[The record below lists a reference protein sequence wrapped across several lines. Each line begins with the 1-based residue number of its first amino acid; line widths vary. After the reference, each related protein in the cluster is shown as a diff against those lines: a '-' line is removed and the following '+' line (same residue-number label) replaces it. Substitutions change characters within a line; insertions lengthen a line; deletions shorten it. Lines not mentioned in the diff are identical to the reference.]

1 MSDLK
6 EISYKS
12 ERYWVLKFLQQ
23 NCLNIPLDT
32 YFRTGSEDYLCLEL
46 IPWGFII
53 TAKSESYPGTEK
65 EKIVIYKVDPEQG
78 IVWVDII

>member
-65 EKIVIYKVDPEQG
+65 GKIVIYKVELEKG
-78 IVWVDII
+78 FVRVDII